1 MITGRKGE
9 KRRKM
14 YAKQTDDAPAPARL
28 PPPKDRETSPGTLRP
43 RFGYYF
49 RDKNN
54 ERRTKTNIKTD
65 TDTDTNLPTYLVLL
79 PDSNGIHPLVPV
91 PTHDIAQVL
100 QPLDLLA
107 LPPHLAS
114 TGNAHVL
121 LSVLGDGFTL

>member
-1 MITGRKGE
+1 MQRKQAERGEEDHENKGRKKDSKTAARLMITGRKGE
-9 KRRKM
+9 KK
-14 YAKQTDDAPAPARL
+14 KNV
-28 PPPKDRETSPGTLRP
+28 RET
-43 RFGYYF
+43 
-49 RDKNN
+49 DKH
-54 ERRTKTNIKTD
+54 TQ
-65 TDTDTNLPTYLVLL
+65 TYLILF